1 MVVMS
6 GIAVPE
12 FEIND
17 DQVHREACRVHL
29 AEPGEDVE
37 SATIHVGLAS
47 ISNDDTEFVFAVDS
61 ATLEREPATVQL
73 VLAVQL
79 AVSGERSFL
88 HRFAYQVVLVERV
101 VATEITGTLTWQ
113 AATFTPAPADA
124 ATVARTFS
132 VVAVDGIGLP
142 FNPVLAS
149 GSIQSV
155 TLDGNAFHASYRI
168 SRCRRTSP

>member
-1 MVVMS
+1 VGLTTDLHVGNAAEVAGHSVLRADLGADGRRMVVMS

-61 ATLEREPATVQL
+61 ATLEREPATDQL
-73 VLAVQL
+73 VLAVRWPCRVN
-79 AVSGERSFL
+79 ARSFTASPT
-88 HRFAYQVVLVERV
+88 RWCWSNE
-101 VATEITGTLTWQ
+101 W
-113 AATFTPAPADA
+113 
-124 ATVARTFS
+124 
-132 VVAVDGIGLP
+132 LP
-142 FNPVLAS
+142 
-149 GSIQSV
+149 
-155 TLDGNAFHASYRI
+155 
-168 SRCRRTSP
+168 RR